1 MENKVAVVTEKL
13 SEVID
18 NPLECWIMG
27 AIGVLMTYLIG
38 YAIYKNLIPLIKKM
52 KKGK

>member
-13 SEVID
+13 SEAVN

-27 AIGVLMTYLIG
+27 AIGVLVAYLIG
-38 YAIYKNLIPLIKKM
+38 YTIYKNFIPLIKKM

>member
-13 SEVID
+13 SEAIN

-27 AIGVLMTYLIG
+27 AIGVLVAYLIG
-38 YAIYKNLIPLIKKM
+38 YIVYKNFMLLIKKM

>member
-13 SEVID
+13 SEAVN

-27 AIGVLMTYLIG
+27 AIGVLMAYLIG
-38 YAIYKNLIPLIKKM
+38 YAIYKNFMLLIKKM

>member
-13 SEVID
+13 SEAVN

-27 AIGVLMTYLIG
+27 AIGVLMAYLIG
-38 YAIYKNLIPLIKKM
+38 YVVYKNFMSFIKKM

>member
-13 SEVID
+13 SEAIN
-18 NPLECWIMG
+18 NPIECWIMG
-27 AIGVLMTYLIG
+27 AIGVLMAYLIG
-38 YAIYKNLIPLIKKM
+38 YAIYKNFMLLIKKM

>member
-1 MENKVAVVTEKL
+1 MENKVVVVTEKL
-13 SEVID
+13 SEAIN

-27 AIGVLMTYLIG
+27 AIGVLMAYLIG
-38 YAIYKNLIPLIKKM
+38 YAIYKNFMLLIKKM